1 MATKGHAASQ
11 VEVAKHRRYPP
22 GPRVQGRLV
31 PLAVETYGAP
41 SETTLRENPLHVQFL
56 LSVLV
61 DDSAHF
67 AFDDVAAASRP
78 QL

>member
-1 MATKGHAASQ
+1 MYDCSLGIGFS
-11 VEVAKHRRYPP
+11 
-22 GPRVQGRLV
+22 
-31 PLAVETYGAP
+31 